1 MRAKPRL
8 RIPQRVVALVELTA
22 LATVDDLL
30 SFQSARFSSSYSSSY
45 SSSSSS
51 STRATTRL
59 INARAMT
66 TTTTKRRRRR
76 RRRSQRRRKRK
87 RCSRR
92 RHLGEKSRKK
102 ELRLSVCVCAC
113 ARASFQTYLMTC
125 VRPLRARESFGVSE
139 SRDILLQ
146 KKGRYT
152 CELIPTKHTHSLS
165 LSRETS

>member
-8 RIPQRVVALVELTA
+8 RIPKRVVALVELTA

-30 SFQSARFSSSYSSSY
+30 SFQSPRFSSSSSSSY
-45 SSSSSS
+45 SSSSS

-92 RHLGEKSRKK
+92 RHLGEKRRKK